1 LRNLSALL
9 ALALASV
16 PGAAL
21 ANNAAV
27 GPVFAAWPQCLAG
40 SYNGG
45 AMELA
50 ADLVLNEGGRFV
62 YQLSYGARDEV
73 AEGEWTVRDG
83 NVLLTSDPVTPPR
96 FSLVAGEDIAEP
108 ELRLTLDLPRGISP
122 QYFDAL
128 IVLADGARTLR
139 SFGHDGLVF
148 AYEPGRRPV
157 SVAILL
163 PVYELQGEAIPVD
176 GAGGRAMRIAFA
188 PNDLGKVAFADTPL
202 RRDGADLLLDRVG
215 REVRFR
221 PRGAGCAG
229 R

>member
-1 LRNLSALL
+1 LGKLAVLL
-9 ALALASV
+9 ALWAS
-16 PGAAL
+16 PAL

-27 GPVFAAWPQCLAG
+27 GPVFTAWPQCLVG
-40 SYNGG
+40 SYSGN
-45 AMELA
+45 ASELA
-50 ADLVLNEGGRFV
+50 ADLVLEEGGRFV

-73 AEGEWTVRDG
+73 AQGRWAVRDG
-83 NVLLTSDPVTPPR
+83 AVLLTSDPVTAPT
-96 FSLVAGEDIAEP
+96 FALVAEQDIAAP
-108 ELRLTLDLPRGISP
+108 ELRLTLDLPRGVSP

-163 PVYELQGEAIPVD
+163 PVFELQGEAIPVD
-176 GAGGRAMRIAFA
+176 GQGGREMRIAFET
-188 PNDLGKVAFADTPL
+188 NDLGKVAFADTPL

-215 REVRFR
+215 REIRFR

>member
-1 LRNLSALL
+1 M
-9 ALALASV
+9 ALALPANPV
-16 PGAAL
+16 L
-21 ANNAAV
+21 AGNAV

-40 SYNGG
+40 SYSGN
-45 AMELA
+45 ATELA
-50 ADLVLNEGGRFV
+50 ADLVLNESGRFV

-73 AEGEWTVRDG
+73 AEGRWAVRDG
-83 NVLLTSDPVTPPR
+83 TVLLNSDPVTAPG
-96 FSLVAGEDIAEP
+96 FSLVAEQDVTAP
-108 ELRLTLDLPRGISP
+108 ELRLTLDLPRGVSP

-163 PVYELQGEAIPVD
+163 PVYELQGEAIPVS
-176 GAGGRAMRIAFA
+176 GQGGRDMRIAFA
-188 PNDLGKVAFADTPL
+188 PNDLGKVDFRDTPL
-202 RRDGADLLLDRVG
+202 HRDGADLLLDRVG
-215 REVRFR
+215 REIRFR